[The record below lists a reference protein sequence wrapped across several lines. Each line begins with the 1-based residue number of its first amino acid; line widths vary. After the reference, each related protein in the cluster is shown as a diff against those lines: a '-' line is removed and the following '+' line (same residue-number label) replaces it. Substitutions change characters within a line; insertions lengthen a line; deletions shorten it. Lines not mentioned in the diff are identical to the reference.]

1 MNPTLFRSVHTQIS
15 RCAARGLT
23 SKLKF
28 ARSANP
34 TVRRSYRTTVGTFD
48 VGDKIYIP
56 GSEYVPTTTEEL
68 VGKFDSL
75 AKERDEELRKNHYEL
90 KTEFPE
96 HSFAPG
102 RTDVDKDLAN
112 RKRLIYRS
120 KQRGWLEVDLLL
132 GSWASEYVMT
142 LNEEQLVQYEAILNQ
157 ETLDIYNFIIERDDV
172 PPELETEVMQMLRKF
187 AQESGVVGAGTPEDY
202 EKNMKSKMK
211 YIQK

>member
-1 MNPTLFRSVHTQIS
+1 
-15 RCAARGLT
+15 
-23 SKLKF
+23 
-28 ARSANP
+28 
-34 TVRRSYRTTVGTFD
+34 VRRFHRVTGPCLD
-48 VGDKIYIP
+48 VGDKPYAP
-56 GSEYVPTTTEEL
+56 GSEFIPTTTEEL
-68 VGKFDSL
+68 VGQFGSL
-75 AKERDEELRKNHYEL
+75 AKERDEELRKKHHEL
-90 KTEFPE
+90 KMEFPE

-132 GSWASEYVMT
+132 GSWASEFVMT

-172 PPELETEVMQMLRKF
+172 PEELETEVMQMLRKF

-202 EKNMKSKMK
+202 EKNMKSKMSN
-211 YIQK
+211 

>member
-1 MNPTLFRSVHTQIS
+1 MHSRLFRVTSSTPLS
-15 RCAARGLT
+15 RCAARRLT
-23 SKLKF
+23 SSAQL
-28 ARSANP
+28 ARGANP
-34 TVRRSYRTTVGTFD
+34 TVRRFHRVTGPCLD
-48 VGDKIYIP
+48 VGDKPYAP
-56 GSEYVPTTTEEL
+56 GSEFIPTTTEEL
-68 VGKFDSL
+68 VGQFGSL
-75 AKERDEELRKNHYEL
+75 AKERDEELRKKHHEL
-90 KTEFPE
+90 KMEFPE

-132 GSWASEYVMT
+132 GSWASEFVMT

-172 PPELETEVMQMLRKF
+172 PEELETEVMQMLRKF

-202 EKNMKSKMK
+202 EKNMKSKMSN
-211 YIQK
+211 

>member
-1 MNPTLFRSVHTQIS
+1 M
-15 RCAARGLT
+15 
-23 SKLKF
+23 
-28 ARSANP
+28 
-34 TVRRSYRTTVGTFD
+34 
-48 VGDKIYIP
+48 
-56 GSEYVPTTTEEL
+56 
-68 VGKFDSL
+68 
-75 AKERDEELRKNHYEL
+75 AKERDEELRKKHHEL
-90 KTEFPE
+90 KMEFPE

-132 GSWASEYVMT
+132 GSWASEFVMT

-172 PPELETEVMQMLRKF
+172 PEELETEVMQMLRKF

-202 EKNMKSKMK
+202 EKNMKSKMSN
-211 YIQK
+211 